1 MHKPLT
7 YAINGCLFKVY
18 NAIGNIW
25 SEDVYEKAL
34 ESELRSQGLAV
45 QRQKEFEVF
54 YFDKRVGRYR
64 TDLLVEDTVIVELKA
79 VSHLL
84 PLHHAQLISYL
95 KGFDKPLGILANF
108 GARLVEHAT
117 YPNKTDQKTPLTD
130 HFDFEKICLQGK
142 DDIKDLLVMANRILV
157 TLGAGYFHQ
166 IYRRA
171 FYWELKQSGVS
182 FETAGKVVATYK
194 NQRLGEKE
202 VNFLIVGDLLLSAV
216 AVNELNN
223 LTVSRFRNYIRHFGL
238 KQGLIFN
245 FNAVCLDFRYVTDV
259 G

>member
-1 MHKPLT
+1 MLP
-7 YAINGCLFKVY
+7 
-18 NAIGNIW
+18 
-25 SEDVYEKAL
+25 
-34 ESELRSQGLAV
+34 
-45 QRQKEFEVF
+45 
-54 YFDKRVGRYR
+54 
-64 TDLLVEDTVIVELKA
+64 
-79 VSHLL
+79 LL

-108 GARLVEHAT
+108 GARSVEHAT

-223 LTVSRFRNYIRHFGL
+223 LTVSRFRNYIRHLGL
-238 KQGLIFN
+238 KQGLIHHSIVRANTVFVP
-245 FNAVCLDFRYVTDV
+245 AVFSSIIAHQTTQRRAPRRFCPPDRSSIPR
-259 G
+259 